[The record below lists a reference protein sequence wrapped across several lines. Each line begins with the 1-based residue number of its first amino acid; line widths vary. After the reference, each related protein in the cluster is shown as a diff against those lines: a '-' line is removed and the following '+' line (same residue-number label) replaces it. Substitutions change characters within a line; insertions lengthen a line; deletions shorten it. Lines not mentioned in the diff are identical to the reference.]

1 MIPFPL
7 RQRGP
12 ARRASRSS
20 DDDRG
25 FPATVY
31 NGTPATLPNDVSPT
45 NTGSVNFGQLTFVS
59 YIKGGI
65 IVATLIDGCALQ
77 KVQQGILFDR
87 IESTTYVY
95 CIVTDRVAWSVGRSV
110 FHTSEPCK
118 NGSAGRDAVRVGHSG
133 GLRD

>member
-7 RQRGP
+7 RQRG
-12 ARRASRSS
+12 AVRLASPSS
-20 DDDRG
+20 DDDRR

-31 NGTPATLPNDVSPT
+31 NGMPAMLPNLSPT
-45 NTGSVNFGQLTFVS
+45 NTCSVNFGQLTFVS

-65 IVATLIDGCALQ
+65 IVATLIDVCALQ
-77 KVQQGILFDR
+77 KVQQGILLDR